1 MSVVAALLALY
12 VSAVA
17 IPEVPCGCAGGAQT
31 AQAANGGSSVGG
43 TIRDSAGGVVPG
55 AAVVIRAGAQE
66 QRVWSGA
73 DGRFTG
79 PAPAADEVLILVRAP
94 GFAELRHTIA
104 AGAPRVNLDLV
115 VIPATVTE
123 AVTVTATRGERRTG
137 DVPASVTMLD
147 RQDIRQSPALVADD
161 VLRQIPT
168 FSLFRRT
175 SSLASHPTAQGVSLR
190 GIGPSGVSRTLVL
203 VDGVPVNDPFGGWV
217 YWSRVPLERA
227 DRIEVVD
234 GSSSSLYGNYAMG
247 GVINFVTNPATRRTF
262 EMKAQYGSR
271 NTPKVDFFGSHVWG
285 KVGVT
290 VDGTVFDTDGYAIVR
305 ESERGRVDNNAA
317 AQFWNF
323 NVKVDYAPSD
333 RVRAF
338 ARAGYFDEDR
348 DNGKAS
354 TIDGAEE
361 ANDTTWRTASAG
373 VRVRMPDD
381 SDLQAT
387 VFTDVGTFHSNF
399 LAVPPSTPPRNIGRM
414 TLTQTVPTTS
424 VGGMAQWSR
433 AVGTRQYFTV
443 GSDFR
448 WVDGDSEENGLD
460 AVRGAEVTLRRI
472 SGGTQ
477 RSVGVFVQDL
487 IVPAPQLTVT
497 LSARV
502 DSWRNYDGHNL
513 ETSLIGAPVNNIP
526 SLPSRSDTVA
536 SPRVAARYHVTD
548 RVDVWG
554 DIGWGF
560 RAPTLNEL
568 YRQFRVGATLTL
580 ANNALGPERLV
591 GGEAGVT
598 VAATPNLTL
607 RSTWFDNRLKDP
619 VSNVTISP
627 PGGSVTQ
634 QRQNLGRTR
643 IWGVQ
648 SDAEYRLGSWL
659 KVVAAYVYDQAK
671 VTDNETNTELVG
683 RYLPQVP
690 VHRGSIRAAYANPRL
705 FNFAAGLQFVG
716 SQFDDDLNQAS
727 RRLPEFTVVDL
738 TASREFN
745 SNLELFVGV
754 QNLFDKEFF
763 VGTLPTTV
771 GAPRL
776 VTGGLR
782 IRLR

>member
-1 MSVVAALLALY
+1 MFVAAALLAFH
-12 VSAVA
+12 VSAVS
-17 IPEVPCGCAGGAQT
+17 IPALPCGCLSGATRTPQADGGL
-31 AQAANGGSSVGG
+31 SIGG

-55 AAVVIRAGAQE
+55 AAVVIRTGSRE
-66 QRVWSGA
+66 QRVLSGP

-79 PAPAADEVLILVRAP
+79 PGPAAGEVVIIVRAP

-104 AGAPRVNLDLV
+104 AGAPRANLDLV
-115 VIPATVTE
+115 VSPATVTE

-137 DVPASVTMLD
+137 DVPASVTMLE

-203 VDGVPVNDPFGGWV
+203 VDGVPINDPFGGWV

-247 GVINFVTNPATRRTF
+247 GVINFVTNPATPRTF

-271 NTPKVDFFGSHVWG
+271 NTRRVDFFGSHVRG
-285 KVGVT
+285 KLGVT
-290 VDGTVFDTDGYAIVR
+290 VDGNIFDTDGYAIVR
-305 ESERGRVDNNAA
+305 ESERGRVDNRAA
-317 AQFWNF
+317 AQFWNL
-323 NVKVDYAPSD
+323 NVKVDYAASD

-354 TIDGAEE
+354 TIDGTEE

-373 VRVRMPDD
+373 VRVRMPGD

-387 VFTDVGTFHSNF
+387 VFSDVGTFHSNF
-399 LAVPPSTPPRNIGRM
+399 LAVPASTPPRSVGRM
-414 TLTQTVPTTS
+414 SLRQTVPTTS
-424 VGGMAQWSR
+424 VGGMTQWSR
-433 AVGTRQYFTV
+433 AIGTRQYFTA

-448 WVDGDSEENGLD
+448 WVDGDSEENSLD
-460 AVRGAEVTLRRI
+460 QVRGRDVTLERI

-487 IVPAPQLTVT
+487 IVPAPQLTVA

-502 DSWRNYDGHNL
+502 DNWRNYDGHNL
-513 ETSLIGAPVNNIP
+513 ETSLIGAPVNNRP
-526 SLPSRSDTVA
+526 SLPSRSDTVV
-536 SPRVAARYHVTD
+536 SPRVAGRYHVTD

-568 YRQFRVGATLTL
+568 YRQFRVGPTLTL
-580 ANNALGPERLV
+580 ANNALGPERLI

-627 PGGSVTQ
+627 PGGSVVQ

-648 SDAEYRLGSWL
+648 SDAEYRLGSGL

-671 VTDNETNTELVG
+671 VTENVTEPALVG

-716 SQFDDDLNQAS
+716 SQFDDDLNQES
-727 RRLPEFTVVDL
+727 RRLPGFTVIDL
-738 TASREFN
+738 TASRQFGP
-745 SNLELFVGV
+745 NLELFVGV

-776 VTGGLR
+776 VSGGLR